1 MIFSLKSPINMR
13 KLFLAIFAM
22 ATLLLT
28 SCTSNVLDDSVS
40 EQKQQVQVNLLLDF
54 TTSETAWSS
63 RATDPESATVPD
75 GFPSGPSSFASRALS
90 ASASEASR
98 IALTIFDATGN
109 KVIEKSQYKT
119 DDDFGT
125 FADLRL
131 LPGTYTFAIV
141 AHRANTV
148 DETPATIT
156 SATSATL
163 PGTFYLD
170 PYATTKSVTVTANAT
185 QDVSITVPLC
195 VTKLKLVTLDK
206 LPSNV
211 TSIRITTN
219 PEATPSGTTPFN
231 PTTGLIPSATSFTR
245 TWNVSE
251 SVGKQLN
258 MNFFFMAEA
267 YPLTT
272 PILVEALNAKG
283 ATVASRTFTDITF
296 NRAKVRTINTYLFSG
311 TTSTTLTFEEWTN
324 EEPITIE

>member
-22 ATLLLT
+22 ATLILT
-28 SCTSNVLDDSVS
+28 SCTSSVLDDSVI

-75 GFPSGPSSFASRALS
+75 GFPSGPSSFASRAT
-90 ASASEASR
+90 ASEASR

-119 DDDFGT
+119 DDDFGI

-131 LPGTYTFAIV
+131 LPGTYTFAVV
-141 AHRANTV
+141 AHRANTT
-148 DETPATIT
+148 DEAPATIT

-170 PYATTKSVTVTANAT
+170 TYATTKSVTVTANAT

-219 PEATPSGTTPFN
+219 PEATPSGITPFN

-245 TWNVSE
+245 TWDVSA

-272 PILVEALNAKG
+272 SILVEALNAEG

-311 TTSTTLTFEEWTN
+311 NTSTTLTFEEWTN
-324 EEPITIE
+324 EEPMTIE

>member
-13 KLFLAIFAM
+13 KFLLAIFAM

-28 SCTSNVLDDSVS
+28 SCTSSVLDDSVI

-75 GFPSGPSSFASRALS
+75 GFPSGPSSFASRAT

-141 AHRANTV
+141 AHRANTT

-170 PYATTKSVTVTANAT
+170 TYATTKSVTVTANAT
-185 QDVSITVPLC
+185 QNVSITVPLC

-272 PILVEALNAKG
+272 SILAEALNAEG
-283 ATVASRTFTDITF
+283 TTIASRTFTDITF

-311 TTSTTLTFEEWTN
+311 TTSTTLTFEVWTN
-324 EEPITIE
+324 EEPMTIE

>member
-1 MIFSLKSPINMR
+1 MR
-13 KLFLAIFAM
+13 KLLLAIFAM

-28 SCTSNVLDDSVS
+28 SCTSSVLDDSVI
-40 EQKQQVQVNLLLDF
+40 EQKQQAQVNLLLDF

-63 RATDPESATVPD
+63 RATTLAYEPT
-75 GFPSGPSSFASRALS
+75 
-90 ASASEASR
+90 R
-98 IALTIFDATGN
+98 IALTIFDAAGN

-125 FADLRL
+125 FTDLRL

-141 AHRANTV
+141 AHRANTT

-163 PGTFYLD
+163 PGTFFLD
-170 PYATTKSVTVTANAT
+170 TYATTKSVTVTANAT
-185 QDVSITVPLC
+185 QNVSITVPLC

-245 TWNVSE
+245 TWNVSA
-251 SVGKQLN
+251 SVGQQFTIS
-258 MNFFFMAEA
+258 FFFMAEA
-267 YPLTT
+267 YPLTAT
-272 PILVEALNAKG
+272 VLVETLDAEG
-283 ATVASRTFTDITF
+283 ATIASRTFTDITF

-324 EEPITIE
+324 EEPMTIE